1 MRLPVYGGGRAGD
14 PETRGRHGR
23 GRAEDEDDGREMRS
37 RLTAAAAVAAG
48 AVALAAPGPGH
59 GSTPVRAP
67 GAAADTTVRASIPFR
82 VDHGNLFVEVLINGT
97 GPHDFMLDTGSP
109 VTAMDRGLARK
120 LGLEIESAG
129 MASGAGGDSVP
140 AGRVRG
146 VGVRLDGEEAAGD
159 DGVYVLPL
167 DSLMSP
173 MADRTVDGVVG
184 YPFFRDRVVE
194 LDFDATALRVHD
206 PERFRYAG
214 PGHRLSMRV
223 RGGWALLEAVA
234 DLPELGPTPVELMV
248 DLGSRGNVLFTTPFV
263 RRYRLDRALQDTA
276 RATVGMGLG
285 GAARFL
291 LARIDGVQLGSLWI
305 PDVVAGFSTGE
316 ALPFGQFGGIV
327 GTGILGRY
335 RVVMDY
341 RREEMILEEESD
353 AGASGSGRRR

>member
-1 MRLPVYGGGRAGD
+1 
-14 PETRGRHGR
+14 
-23 GRAEDEDDGREMRS
+23 MRS
-37 RLTAAAAVAAG
+37 RLTAAAAVTVG

-59 GSTPVRAP
+59 GSTPVRAS
-67 GAAADTTVRASIPFR
+67 GAVPDTTVRASIPFR

-97 GPHDFMLDTGSP
+97 GPHEFLLDTGSP
-109 VTAMDRGLARK
+109 VTAVDRGLARK
-120 LGLEIESAG
+120 LGLDIESVG

-146 VGVRLDGEEAAGD
+146 VGIRLDGEEVAD
-159 DGVYVLPL
+159 DEGAYVLPL

-173 MADRTVDGVVG
+173 TADRTVDGVVG
-184 YPFFRDRVVE
+184 YPFFRGRVVE
-194 LDFDATALRVHD
+194 LDFDAGVLHVHD

-234 DLPELGPTPVELMV
+234 DLPDIGPTPVELMV

-263 RRYRLDRALQDTA
+263 RRYRLDQSLRDTA

-305 PDVVAGFSTGE
+305 PDVVAGFSTGQ
-316 ALPFGQFGGIV
+316 ALPFVQFGGIL
-327 GTGILGRY
+327 GTGVLRHY

-341 RREEMILEEESD
+341 HREEMILEEIDSD
-353 AGASGSGRRR
+353 ASDAEAPGGV